1 MKLIDFLK
9 KLGINVD
16 EEIDVAEK
24 KEEETKTKTSEV
36 NDDVKKKEKDKVDE
50 KTPDKDEK
58 TTAEDKK
65 AEKKVEEV
73 KEEPKVELKFDENT
87 GLFDLKGI
95 EDESIKAVLTKANN
109 YTINTANKVKI
120 DKAFDEKLAGLKIRK
135 GITTDAVRSLVKMDG
150 IKVEGDKVVGIDEA
164 FENLQKEQSGLFV
177 QRNTPESNPMLEGF
191 NPVQNNNDNGSA
203 LNASLAA
210 LSASLGGSN

>member
-16 EEIDVAEK
+16 EEIDVTDK

-36 NDDVKKKEKDKVDE
+36 NKDVDKKEENKSDNN
-50 KTPDKDEK
+50 TS
-58 TTAEDKK
+58 DKK
-65 AEKKVEEV
+65 EETKEQKEEI
-73 KEEPKVELKFDENT
+73 KEEPKVELKFDEKT

-95 EDESIKAVLTKANN
+95 EDESIKAVLTKANA

-120 DKAFDEKLAGLKIRK
+120 DKAFDEKMAGLKIRK
-135 GITTDAVRSLVKMDG
+135 GITTDAVRSLVNMDG

-177 QRNTPESNPMLEGF
+177 QRQTAESNPMLEGF
-191 NPVQNNNDNGSA
+191 NPVQNSNNNGA
-203 LNASLAA
+203 LDASLAA
-210 LSASLGGSN
+210 LSASLSGSN

>member
-16 EEIDVAEK
+16 EEIDVTDK
-24 KEEETKTKTSEV
+24 KEEETKTGTSNV
-36 NDDVKKKEKDKVDE
+36 NKDVDKKEKEESDDD
-50 KTPDKDEK
+50 TS
-58 TTAEDKK
+58 DKK
-65 AEKKVEEV
+65 EEAKEQKKETKEQKEEV
-73 KEEPKVELKFDENT
+73 KEEPKVELKFDEKT

-95 EDESIKAVLTKANN
+95 EDESIKAVLTKANA

-120 DKAFDEKLAGLKIRK
+120 DKAFDEKMAGLKIRK
-135 GITTDAVRSLVKMDG
+135 GITTEAVRSLVKMDG

-177 QRNTPESNPMLEGF
+177 QRQTAESNPMLEGF
-191 NPVQNNNDNGSA
+191 NPVQNNNNNGA
-203 LNASLAA
+203 LDASLAA
-210 LSASLGGSN
+210 LSASLSGSN

>member
-1 MKLIDFLK
+1 MKLIDILK
-9 KLGINVD
+9 KLGINID
-16 EEIDVAEK
+16 EEIEVAEK
-24 KEEETKTKTSEV
+24 KEEKTETKTSDVKDDVSKTGKEKVDDKTS
-36 NDDVKKKEKDKVDE
+36 
-50 KTPDKDEK
+50 TKDEK
-58 TTAEDKK
+58 TE
-65 AEKKVEEV
+65 EKVEEV
-73 KEEPKVELKFDENT
+73 KEETKMELKFDEKT

-135 GITTDAVRSLVKMDG
+135 GITPDAIRALVKTDG

-191 NPVQNNNDNGSA
+191 NPVQNNNNNGSA

-210 LSASLGGSN
+210 LSASLSGSN

>member
-9 KLGINVD
+9 KIGINVD

-24 KEEETKTKTSEV
+24 KEEETKTKTSDV
-36 NDDVKKKEKDKVDE
+36 NDDVKKKEKDRVDE

-58 TTAEDKK
+58 TPAEDKK

-73 KEEPKVELKFDENT
+73 KEEPKVELKFDEKT

-95 EDESIKAVLTKANN
+95 EDESIKAVLTKAND

>member
-1 MKLIDFLK
+1 MKLSDILK
-9 KLGINVD
+9 KLGINIDD
-16 EEIDVAEK
+16 EVELADK
-24 KEEETKTKTSEV
+24 KEDKTETKTSDEKEVVNNSEV
-36 NDDVKKKEKDKVDE
+36 
-50 KTPDKDEK
+50 KT
-58 TTAEDKK
+58 EDKK
-65 AEKKVEEV
+65 TVEKEEKTEEKVEEP
-73 KEEPKVELKFDENT
+73 KEEPKVELIYDENT
-87 GLFDLKGI
+87 GLFDTKGI
-95 EDESIKAVLTKANN
+95 KDESVLAVLTKANN

-120 DKAFDEKLAGLKIRK
+120 DKAFDEKMSGLKIRK
-135 GITTDAVRSLVKMDG
+135 GITPEAVRSLVKMDG
-150 IKVEGDKVVGIDEA
+150 IKVEEGKVVGIDEA